1 MTYEERVQAVID
13 FGFTERQA
21 RFVVLVLRHGGV
33 CVPRQYASFAGI
45 ANGGRRCNAFFDR
58 LVSRS
63 YAHEVGCVHN
73 RARLYH
79 VHHKPLYHAIGEV
92 TSTYRR
98 RVSPRLAVERLM
110 MLDAVLPISDLE
122 WFTTASEK
130 AAYLASLST
139 AAGADASRLQ
149 PLGYGSVKGP
159 RFASTFPIGRD
170 PDGRPVLVYLVT
182 EVWPER
188 FRRFLQDHAPLMR
201 LVPMWTLR
209 LVFPRPLDR
218 VYDTYQ
224 AVIHDELESP
234 IHAGIVHELQK
245 YFESRRRAA
254 HTPAHQRIARASNA
268 GPRFL
273 QTPRF
278 DALYSRWLKQGDAV
292 FEGPSS
298 SIIAEA
304 LGDGRGRVESM
315 VLPHVYRHLSPL
327 VDQSLSLPDDPRAD
341 GPSPRRFRSHRASKN
356 EALRNRNGKP
366 HQRIGHGSG
375 DDVEGLRREPT
386 GEPTGPR
393 ALNPGPQPPFDDSAP
408 TISEQLEANWHRLN
422 EWYNQQKSQRV
433 TP

>member
-1 MTYEERVQAVID
+1 MTHDERVQAVID

-21 RFVVLVLRHGGV
+21 RFVVLVLRHSGV

-45 ANGGRRCNAFFDR
+45 ANGGRRCNAFFDT
-58 LVSRS
+58 LVRRG
-63 YAHEVGCVHN
+63 YAHEIGCVHN

-79 VHHKPLYHAIGEV
+79 LHHKPLYHAIGEA

-110 MLDAVLPISDLE
+110 MLDAVMPISNLD
-122 WFTTASEK
+122 WFTNASEK
-130 AAYLASLST
+130 GAYVASLST
-139 AAGADASRLQ
+139 APGANGSRQ
-149 PLGYGSVKGP
+149 QRSDIDFGAGP
-159 RFASTFPIGRD
+159 RFASTFPIGRE
-170 PDGRPVLVYLVT
+170 PDGRIVLVYLVT

-188 FRRFLQDHAPLMR
+188 FRRFLQDHVPLLQLAPT
-201 LVPMWTLR
+201 WTLR

-224 AVIHDELESP
+224 TVIRDELESP
-234 IHAGIVHELQK
+234 IHSGTLHELRR
-245 YFESRRRAA
+245 YFEQRRQVA
-254 HTPAHQRIARASNA
+254 HTPAHQRVRRGSNS
-268 GPRFL
+268 GPRFF

-278 DALYSRWLKQGDAV
+278 EALYSRWLRQGDVV
-292 FEGPSS
+292 FEGPSP
-298 SIIAEA
+298 SIISEA
-304 LGDGRGRVESM
+304 LDDGRARVESV
-315 VLPHVYRHLSPL
+315 VLPHSYRHLSPL
-327 VDQSLSLPDDPRAD
+327 VDQSVSSPEAPLAD
-341 GPSPRRFRSHRASKN
+341 GPPPRRFRSQRASKN
-356 EALRNRNGKP
+356 EALRHRNGKP
-366 HQRIGHGSG
+366 HETMGHESD

-386 GEPTGPR
+386 GEPTGPH